1 MKSLV
6 KKVTPPFILSGYYL
20 LWPLLGSFLYRWPS
34 RDMKVIGITGTNG
47 KTTVTHLAT
56 RILEDEGYKVA
67 SISSLRFKI
76 GEREWTNSLK
86 MTMPGRTRIQKF
98 LRDAADEGCSHV
110 VLEVT
115 SEGIRQRRH
124 RFIQFDTAVF
134 TNLTPEHIESHGSF
148 EKYRE
153 AKGQFFTARHRV
165 SIVNL
170 DDEAAGYFLHF
181 DADEKLGYSIT
192 QSVGDD
198 FSFSTVHAQNRSVD
212 VAGVS
217 FDIGDVSFEVPLF
230 GTFNVHNALAAI
242 CIGLSQGVELE
253 PMSRFLARIQGIP
266 GRMEL
271 VARIPFRVVVDY
283 AHTPDALE
291 KVYGTISELKKDNS
305 KMICVLGATGGG
317 RDKWKRPEFGKL
329 AAKYCD
335 EIILTDEDP
344 YDEEPMSILQEVE
357 EGIKSY
363 KQAKS
368 YNLILDRRE
377 AIRVAL
383 MRAQEADTVIIT
395 GKGAEPWMVVA
406 RGRKIP
412 WDDRKIVREELETLL
427 STHTPNLKAKE

>member
-1 MKSLV
+1 M
-6 KKVTPPFILSGYYL
+6 
-20 LWPLLGSFLYRWPS
+20 
-34 RDMKVIGITGTNG
+34 IGITGTNG
-47 KTTVTHLAT
+47 KTTVVHLAT

-76 GEREWTNSLK
+76 GEREWTNDLK
-86 MTMPGRTRIQKF
+86 MTMPGRMRIQKF
-98 LRDAADEGCSHV
+98 LHDAADAGCSHV

-115 SEGIRQRRH
+115 SEGIRQGRH
-124 RFIQFDTAVF
+124 RFIRFDTAVF

-153 AKGQFFTARHRV
+153 AKGQFFKARHRT

-181 DADEKLGYSIT
+181 DADEKLGYSIE

-198 FSFSTVHAQNRSVD
+198 FSFSTVCAQNRSVD
-212 VAGVS
+212 ASGVS
-217 FDIGDVSFEVPLF
+217 FDIVDVSFKVPLL

-253 PMSRFLARIQGIP
+253 PMSRFLARVQGVP

-271 VARIPFRVVVDY
+271 VVRKPFRVIVDY

-291 KVYGTISELKKDNS
+291 KVYGTILELKKDNS
-305 KMICVLGATGGG
+305 KMVCVLGATGGG
-317 RDKWKRPEFGKL
+317 RDKWKRPEFGRI
-329 AAKYCD
+329 AAQYCD
-335 EIILTDEDP
+335 EILLTDEDP
-344 YDEEPMSILQEVE
+344 YDENPTSILEQIEVGFSE
-357 EGIKSY
+357 IPNSKFQIPNSYIK
-363 KQAKS
+363 
-368 YNLILDRRE
+368 ILDRRE
-377 AIRVAL
+377 AIREAL
-383 MRAQEADTVIIT
+383 KQARPGDTVVIT

-412 WDDRKIVREELETLL
+412 WDDRKIVREELKAL
-427 STHTPNLKAKE
+427 SST